1 MNQKNTEIQ
10 FWVWSIYLMLILD
23 HNDIDPKHCIAWNPL
38 LWFLPNVAVLHDGPR
53 QAETKPG
60 VEKVESQVNDL

>member
-1 MNQKNTEIQ
+1 
-10 FWVWSIYLMLILD
+10 MLILD